1 MKSLR
6 YLAVLP
12 LMAAASQALT
22 LDVQLGYGQPNAPIS
37 GGADSDDTSVV
48 GLGIGTYLTENS
60 HLGLNLS
67 TRDIVDRRPTNPVD
81 SAARTALIDY
91 TYELNSTGGLKP
103 FIGAGV
109 GYAWI
114 SKASSSTTAKSTT
127 ALASNVFAGIRFE
140 VTESV
145 DFTLT
150 GRLVQLYNVD
160 FYPVA
165 GEQNRQINVFEGI
178 AGLRFKF

>member
-22 LDVQLGYGQPNAPIS
+22 IDVQLGYGKPNAPLS
-37 GGADSDDTSVV
+37 GGADADNTSVV

-67 TRDIVDRRPTNPVD
+67 TRDIVTPDPVD
-81 SAARTALIDY
+81 VAARTAIVEY
-91 TYELNSTGGLKP
+91 TYELNSTGGIRP
-103 FIGAGV
+103 FIGAGI
-109 GYAWI
+109 GYGWL
-114 SKASSSTTAKSTT
+114 TNTAKRT
-127 ALASNVFAGIRFE
+127 ALATDVFAGMRFE

-150 GRLVQLYNVD
+150 ARLHQLYNVD
-160 FYPVA
+160 FANVV
-165 GEQNRQINVFEGI
+165 GEENRQVNSFEAV

>member
-22 LDVQLGYGQPNAPIS
+22 LDVQLGYGKPNAPLS
-37 GGADSDDTSVV
+37 GGASADNTSVV

-60 HLGLNLS
+60 HLGINLS
-67 TRDIVDRRPTNPVD
+67 TRDIVTVDPVD
-81 SAARTALIDY
+81 ATARTAILEY
-91 TYELNSTGGLKP
+91 TYELNSTGGIKP
-103 FIGAGV
+103 FVGAGI
-109 GYAWI
+109 GYAWL
-114 SKASSSTTAKSTT
+114 KNTANST
-127 ALASNVFAGIRFE
+127 ALASDVFAGLRFE
-140 VTESV
+140 INENV

-150 GRLVQLYNVD
+150 ARLHQLYNVD
-160 FYPVA
+160 FANVV
-165 GEQNRQINVFEGI
+165 GEENRQVNSFEGV

>member
-22 LDVQLGYGQPNAPIS
+22 LDLQLGYGKPNAPLS
-37 GGADSDDTSVV
+37 GGASADNTSVV
-48 GLGIGTYLTENS
+48 GIGIGTYLTENS

-67 TRDIVDRRPTNPVD
+67 TRDIVTSDPVD
-81 SAARTALIDY
+81 AAARTAIIEY
-91 TYELNSTGGLKP
+91 TYELNSAGGIKP
-103 FIGAGV
+103 FIGAGI
-109 GYAWI
+109 GYGWL
-114 SKASSSTTAKSTT
+114 KNTVNKS
-127 ALASNVFAGIRFE
+127 ALASDVFAGLRFE
-140 VTESV
+140 INENV

-150 GRLVQLYNVD
+150 ARLHQLYNVD
-160 FYPVA
+160 FANVV
-165 GEQNRQINVFEGI
+165 GENNRQVNSFEGV

>member
-22 LDVQLGYGQPNAPIS
+22 IDVQLGYGKPNAPLS
-37 GGADSDDTSVV
+37 GGADADNTSVV

-67 TRDIVDRRPTNPVD
+67 TRDIVTPDPVD
-81 SAARTALIDY
+81 AAARTAIVEY
-91 TYELNSTGGLKP
+91 TYELNSTGGIRP
-103 FIGAGV
+103 FIGAGI
-109 GYAWI
+109 GYGWL
-114 SKASSSTTAKSTT
+114 TNTAKRT
-127 ALASNVFAGIRFE
+127 ALATDVFAGMRFE

-150 GRLVQLYNVD
+150 ARLHQLYNVD
-160 FYPVA
+160 FANVV
-165 GEQNRQINVFEGI
+165 GEENRQVNNFEAV

>member
-1 MKSLR
+1 
-6 YLAVLP
+6 
-12 LMAAASQALT
+12 MAAASQALT
-22 LDVQLGYGQPNAPIS
+22 LDVQLGYGQPSAPIS
-37 GGADSDDTSVV
+37 GGSDADDTSVV

-67 TRDIVDRRPTNPVD
+67 TRDIDAPGVGNPVD
-81 SAARTALIDY
+81 AAARTALIDY

-109 GYAWI
+109 GYAWM
-114 SKASSSTTAKSTT
+114 KNTHKSS

-165 GEQNRQINVFEGI
+165 GEENRQVNVFEGI

>member
-12 LMAAASQALT
+12 LMAAAAQALT
-22 LDVQLGYGQPNAPIS
+22 LDVQLGYGKPNAPLAT
-37 GGADSDDTSVV
+37 GGASDNTSVV

-67 TRDIVDRRPTNPVD
+67 TRDIVAPTDFVD
-81 SAARTALIDY
+81 ATARTAIVEY
-91 TYELNSTGGLKP
+91 TYELNSTGGIKP
-103 FIGAGV
+103 FIGAGI
-109 GYAWI
+109 GYGWL
-114 SKASSSTTAKSTT
+114 KNTAKST
-127 ALASNVFAGIRFE
+127 ALASDVFAGMRFE

-145 DFTLT
+145 DFTVT
-150 GRLVQLYNVD
+150 ARLHQLYNVD
-160 FYPVA
+160 FDPDGAV
-165 GEQNRQINVFEGI
+165 GEVNRQVNSFEAV

>member
-22 LDVQLGYGQPNAPIS
+22 LDIQLGYGKPSDPLS
-37 GGADSDDTSVV
+37 GGAGADNTAVI
-48 GLGIGTYLTENS
+48 GLGVGTYLTENS
-60 HLGLNLS
+60 HLGLNVS
-67 TRDIVDRRPTNPVD
+67 TRDIVTADPVD
-81 SAARTALIDY
+81 ASARTAIVEY
-91 TYELNSTGGLKP
+91 TYELNSTGGIRP
-103 FIGAGV
+103 FIGAGI
-109 GYAWI
+109 GYGWL
-114 SKASSSTTAKSTT
+114 TNTVKST
-127 ALASNVFAGIRFE
+127 ALATDVFAGMRFE

-150 GRLVQLYNVD
+150 ARLHQLHGVD
-160 FYPVA
+160 FANVV
-165 GEQNRQINVFEGI
+165 GEENRQVNSFEAV

>member
-22 LDVQLGYGQPNAPIS
+22 LDVQLGYGKPNAPLS
-37 GGADSDDTSVV
+37 GGADADNTSVV
-48 GLGIGTYLTENS
+48 GIGIGTYLTENS

-67 TRDIVDRRPTNPVD
+67 TRDIVTPDPVD
-81 SAARTALIDY
+81 AAARTAIVEY
-91 TYELNSTGGLKP
+91 TYELNSNGGIKP
-103 FIGAGV
+103 FIGAGI
-109 GYAWI
+109 GYGWMKNTV
-114 SKASSSTTAKSTT
+114 SKS
-127 ALASNVFAGIRFE
+127 ALASDVFAGLRFE
-140 VTESV
+140 INENV

-150 GRLVQLYNVD
+150 ARLHQLYNVD
-160 FYPVA
+160 FADVV
-165 GEQNRQINVFEGI
+165 GENNRQVNSFEGL

>member
-6 YLAVLP
+6 YLAALP
-12 LMAAASQALT
+12 LMAAAAQALT
-22 LDVQLGYGQPNAPIS
+22 LDVQLGYGQPGAPIS
-37 GGADSDDTSVV
+37 GGADADDTSVV

-67 TRDIVDRRPTNPVD
+67 TRDIVAPGSGNPVD
-81 SAARTALIDY
+81 AKARTATIDY
-91 TYELNSTGGLKP
+91 TYELNSTGGIKP

-109 GYAWI
+109 GYAWM
-114 SKASSSTTAKSTT
+114 KNTLKSS
-127 ALASNVFAGIRFE
+127 ALASNVFAGVRFE

-150 GRLVQLYNVD
+150 GRMVQLYNVD
-160 FYPVA
+160 FYNVV
-165 GEQNRQINVFEGI
+165 GEQNRQVNIFEGI

>member
-6 YLAVLP
+6 YLAILP

-22 LDVQLGYGQPNAPIS
+22 LDVQLGYGQPGAPIS
-37 GGADSDDTSVV
+37 GGADADDTSVI
-48 GLGIGTYLTENS
+48 GLGLGTYLTENS

-67 TRDIVDRRPTNPVD
+67 TRDIVAPGVGNPVD
-81 SAARTALIDY
+81 AKARTATIDY
-91 TYELNSTGGLKP
+91 TYELNSTGGIKP

-109 GYAWI
+109 GYAWL
-114 SKASSSTTAKSTT
+114 KNTHKST
-127 ALASNVFAGIRFE
+127 ALASNVFAGVRFA

-145 DFTLT
+145 DFSLT

-160 FYPVA
+160 FYNVV
-165 GEQNRQINVFEGI
+165 GESNRQVNVFEGI

>member
-22 LDVQLGYGQPNAPIS
+22 LDLQVGYGKPNAPLAT
-37 GGADSDDTSVV
+37 GVGADNTSVV

-67 TRDIVDRRPTNPVD
+67 TRDIVTADPID
-81 SAARTALIDY
+81 ASARTAIIEY
-91 TYELNSTGGLKP
+91 TYELNSEGGIKP
-103 FIGAGV
+103 FIGAGI
-109 GYAWI
+109 GYGWL
-114 SKASSSTTAKSTT
+114 KNTFKKT
-127 ALASNVFAGIRFE
+127 ALASDVFAGLRFE
-140 VTESV
+140 VTETV

-150 GRLVQLYNVD
+150 ARLHQLYNVD
-160 FYPVA
+160 FFDVA
-165 GEQNRQINVFEGI
+165 GENNRQVNSFEAI
-178 AGLRFKF
+178 AGLRFNF

>member
-12 LMAAASQALT
+12 LMAAAAQALT
-22 LDVQLGYGQPNAPIS
+22 LDVQLGYGKPSAPIS
-37 GGADSDDTSVV
+37 GGADADNTSVV

-67 TRDIVDRRPTNPVD
+67 TRDIVSAADFVD
-81 SAARTALIDY
+81 AAARTAIVEY
-91 TYELNSTGGLKP
+91 TYELNANGGIRP
-103 FIGAGV
+103 FIGAGI
-109 GYAWI
+109 GYGWL
-114 SKASSSTTAKSTT
+114 KNTASST
-127 ALASNVFAGIRFE
+127 ALASDVFAGLRFE
-140 VTESV
+140 INENV

-150 GRLVQLYNVD
+150 ARLHQLYNVD
-160 FYPVA
+160 FYDVA
-165 GEQNRQINVFEGI
+165 GENNRQVNSFEGV

>member
-22 LDVQLGYGQPNAPIS
+22 LDVQLGYGKPSEPIAGGSNA
-37 GGADSDDTSVV
+37 DNTSVV
-48 GLGIGTYLTENS
+48 GLGIGSYLTENS

-67 TRDIVDRRPTNPVD
+67 TRDITAPGVGNPVD
-81 SAARTALIDY
+81 AKARTATIDY

-109 GYAWI
+109 GYAWM
-114 SKASSSTTAKSTT
+114 KNTHKSS

-160 FYPVA
+160 FYDVV
-165 GEQNRQINVFEGI
+165 GERNRQVNVFEGI

>member
-22 LDVQLGYGQPNAPIS
+22 LDVQLGYGQPSAPIS
-37 GGADSDDTSVV
+37 GGSDADDTSVV

-67 TRDIVDRRPTNPVD
+67 TRDIDAPGVGNPVD
-81 SAARTALIDY
+81 AAARTALIDY

-109 GYAWI
+109 GYAWM
-114 SKASSSTTAKSTT
+114 KNTHKSS

-145 DFTLT
+145 DFSLT
-150 GRLVQLYNVD
+150 ARLVQLYNVD

-165 GEQNRQINVFEGI
+165 GEENRQVNVFEGI